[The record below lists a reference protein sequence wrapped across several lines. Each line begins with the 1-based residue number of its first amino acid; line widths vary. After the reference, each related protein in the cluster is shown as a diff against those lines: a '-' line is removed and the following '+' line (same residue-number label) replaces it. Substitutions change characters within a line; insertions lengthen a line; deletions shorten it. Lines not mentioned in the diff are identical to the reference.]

1 MLDKIVIKGARE
13 HNLKNINVEIPKNK
27 FVVITGVSGSGKSS
41 LAFDTIYSEGQR
53 RYVESLSAYA
63 RQFIGQMTKPDV
75 DSIEGLAPAIS
86 IEQKTTNRN
95 PRSTVGTITEVYD
108 YMRLLFAHIGTAHCP
123 VCNRAVE
130 KQSIEEIVEGAIER
144 FQEKDKIII
153 LSPVIKDKKGTHKNL
168 FLNLLKKGFV
178 RARVNGEILY
188 LEDEISLDKNKKHNI
203 EVVIDRLVLKKD
215 DKEFLSRLT
224 QGVES
229 ASELSNGKIVLN
241 VNGEDYHYSENY
253 ACPEHEEISI
263 PDLTP
268 RLFSFNAPF
277 GACPECKGIGKKLEV
292 DENKLIE
299 DEELSILDGG
309 MYIPGASSRKGYS
322 WEIFKAMAKA
332 FDIDISIPIK
342 KMNKRDLDIIFHGA
356 SEKFR
361 FDYEG
366 EDFQFHG
373 YKEYE
378 GAVKNLERRYY
389 ETFSDAMKEEIEN
402 KYMIE
407 RVCKVCN
414 GKRLKP
420 EVLAV
425 TVGDKNI
432 MELCDMSIKDALN
445 FFNAITLTTKQEKIA
460 KEILKEIRERLSFMI
475 NVGLDY
481 LSLGRET
488 KTLSGGESQR
498 IRLAT
503 QIGSGLTGVLYV
515 LDEPSIGLHQK
526 DNDKLLATL
535 GRLKDLGN
543 TLIVVEHD
551 EDTMIQA
558 DEIID
563 IGPRAGAYG
572 GEIVAHGTPQ
582 EVMKNPNSLTGK
594 YLKGELKIS
603 VPNSRRSWDKAL
615 KVIGAKGNN
624 LKNIDVEIPLGVMT
638 VITGVSGSGK
648 STLINHTLF
657 PALFNKLN
665 KGKLYPLEYKSIE
678 GTEYLEKVINIDQSP
693 IGRTP
698 RSNPATYTKLFDD
711 IRTLFA
717 ETKDAKAR
725 GFTKGRFSFNVKG
738 GRCEACQGAGIIKIE
753 MNFLPDVYVE
763 CEVCKGKRYNKET
776 LDVFYKGKTISDV
789 LNMSVAEA
797 YEFFQN
803 IPSLERRLKVLI
815 DVGLD
820 YIKLGQPATTLSG
833 GEAQRIKLATE
844 LSKMTKGKTIYILD
858 EPTTGL
864 HFEDIRKLLEVLN
877 RLVEKGNSV
886 VIIEHNL
893 DVIKTADYIIDIGP
907 DGGDRGGTVVA
918 CGTPEEIAKVEK
930 SYTGKYI
937 KRMLDSNIDDKK
949 VIPVPKRKSRK
960 KVELEVAENEIK
972 LEEEKSKSKRG
983 ERIDV

>member
-1 MLDKIVIKGARE
+1 MLEKIVIKGARE
-13 HNLKNINVEIPKNK
+13 HNLKNIDIEIPKNK
-27 FVVITGVSGSGKSS
+27 FIVITGVSGSGKSS

-75 DSIEGLAPAIS
+75 DSIEGLSPAIS

-108 YMRLLFAHIGTAHCP
+108 YMRLLFAHVGTAHCP
-123 VCNRAVE
+123 VCGKVVE
-130 KQSIEEIVEGAIER
+130 KQSIEEITENVIEK
-144 FQEKDKIII
+144 FEDGDKLMI
-153 LSPVIKDKKGTHKNL
+153 LSPVVKDKKGTHKNL
-168 FLNLLKKGFV
+168 FVNLLKKGYV

-188 LEDEISLDKNKKHNI
+188 LEDEITLDKNKKHNI

-215 DKEFLSRLT
+215 DKEFVSRLT
-224 QGVES
+224 QGIENS
-229 ASELSNGKIVLN
+229 TELSNGKVIIN
-241 VNGEDYHYSENY
+241 INGVDNHYSENY
-253 ACPEHEEISI
+253 ACPDHEDISI
-263 PDLTP
+263 PELIP

-292 DENKLIE
+292 DENKLILDE
-299 DEELSILDGG
+299 DISILDGG
-309 MYIPGASSRKGYS
+309 MYISGASSRKGYS
-322 WEIFKAMAKA
+322 WEIFLAMAKH
-332 FDIDISIPIK
+332 FNIDLSK
-342 KMNKRDLDIIFHGA
+342 SVKELSKSELEIIMYGA
-356 SEKFR
+356 PDKFR
-361 FDYEG
+361 FDYNG
-366 EDFQFHG
+366 SDFNFHG

-389 ETFSDAMKEEIEN
+389 ETFSEAMKEEIEN

-414 GKRLKP
+414 GKRLKK

-425 TVGDKNI
+425 TVGNKNI
-432 MELCDMSIKDALN
+432 MEICDMSIKDALT
-445 FFNAITLTTKQEKIA
+445 FFNGLVLTPKQEQIA
-460 KEILKEIRERLSFMI
+460 KEILKEIRERLTFMI

-526 DNDKLLATL
+526 DNDKLLSTL
-535 GRLKDLGN
+535 GRLKELGN

-551 EDTMIQA
+551 EDTMKQA

-563 IGPRAGAYG
+563 LGPGAGEFG
-572 GEIVAHGTPQ
+572 GNIVAHGTPKQ
-582 EVMKNPNSLTGK
+582 IMKNKDSMTGK
-594 YLKGELKIS
+594 YLSGKLKIE
-603 VPNSRRSWDKAL
+603 VPDSRKQWHNTL
-615 KVIGAKGNN
+615 KIIGAKGNN
-624 LKNIDVEIPLGVMT
+624 LKNITVEIPLGVMT

-648 STLINHTLF
+648 STLINQTLY

-665 KGKLYPLEYKSIE
+665 KGKLYPLEYDKIE
-678 GTEYLEKVINIDQSP
+678 GIEKLEKVINIDQSP

-698 RSNPATYTKLFDD
+698 RSNPATYTKIFDD
-711 IRTLFA
+711 IRAIFA
-717 ETKDAKAR
+717 ETKDAKMH
-725 GFTKGRFSFNVKG
+725 GFSKGRFSFNVKG

-753 MNFLPDVYVE
+753 MNFLPDVYVQ
-763 CEVCKGKRYNKET
+763 CEVCKGTRYNKET
-776 LDVFYKGKTISDV
+776 LGVYYKGKNISDV
-789 LNMSVAEA
+789 LNMSVIEA
-797 YEFFQN
+797 YEFFKN
-803 IPSLERRLKVLI
+803 IPSLERKLKVLV

-864 HFEDIRKLLEVLN
+864 HFEDIRKLLEVLQ
-877 RLVEKGNSV
+877 RLVAKGNSV

-907 DGGDRGGTVVA
+907 DGGDRGGNVV
-918 CGTPEEIAKVEK
+918 GVGRPEEIANLKE

-937 KRMLDSNIDDKK
+937 KKILK
-949 VIPVPKRKSRK
+949 
-960 KVELEVAENEIK
+960 EN
-972 LEEEKSKSKRG
+972 SKRSKN
-983 ERIDV
+983 V